1 MHEASPI
8 FHILK
13 KKDIFISMNMYTF
26 FDLTNV
32 NHLKVSFDNVTRRK
46 IYHELP
52 NVLLNLVP
60 NHPWQLKLCMIIL
73 VNIL

>member
-26 FDLTNV
+26 SYSANV

-46 IYHELP
+46 KYHELP